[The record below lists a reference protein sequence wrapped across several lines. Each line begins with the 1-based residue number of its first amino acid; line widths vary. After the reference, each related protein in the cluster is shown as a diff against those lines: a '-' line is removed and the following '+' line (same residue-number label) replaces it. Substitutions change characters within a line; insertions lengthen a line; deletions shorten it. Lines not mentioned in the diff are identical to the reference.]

1 MAIHAAGLLKGA
13 GAGALLI
20 AALACG
26 LERQAGVSLHP
37 ALAALI
43 PDDTMAVAVVRVEEL
58 NRSAVYQKWIAPR
71 VVERLG
77 GLAQSGFD
85 PRKDLLEAVVASN
98 GKDVLLLARGR
109 FAPEKIGPHL
119 ERSGAQR
126 FTYKNFTLYG
136 DSEAALVFLGRQIA
150 AAGPPAIL
158 RSLVDRPRRIRLPAR
173 LLEKMKAVPAASQIW
188 AVSLGPNPFGNL
200 SLPWQGD
207 GAGPGRL
214 LHSVESLWAGAD
226 LRSGLDMTVEWT
238 CRTKNDARLL
248 HGALRGL
255 IGMGRLSTPENERDL
270 LRFYDAIEVSQQEV
284 AVRVHT
290 GLSPELLAKFLS
302 RMERYSL
309 ER

>member
-1 MAIHAAGLLKGA
+1 VAIHAAGLLKGA

-158 RSLVDRPRRIRLPAR
+158 RSLVDRPRRSRLPAR

-248 HGALRGL
+248 HDALRGL

>member
-1 MAIHAAGLLKGA
+1 MAVHATGLLKGV
-13 GAGALLI
+13 GAGVLLL

-26 LERQAGVSLHP
+26 LQRQAGVSLHP
-37 ALAALI
+37 ALASLI
-43 PDDTMAVAVVRVEEL
+43 PDDTVAVAVVRVEEL

-71 VVERLG
+71 VLERLG
-77 GLAQSGFD
+77 GLAESGFD
-85 PRKDLLEAVVASN
+85 PRNDLLEAVVASN

-136 DSEAALVFLGRQIA
+136 DSEAALVFLSRQIA
-150 AAGPPAIL
+150 AAGPPPIL
-158 RSLVDRPRRIRLPAR
+158 RSLVDRPRTSRAPAR

-200 SLPWQGD
+200 SLPWQGN
-207 GAGPGRL
+207 GVGLGRL
-214 LHSVESLWAGAD
+214 LHSVESIWAGAD

-238 CRTKNDARLL
+238 CRTKNDAKLL
-248 HGALRGL
+248 HDALRGL

-270 LRFYDAIEVSQQEV
+270 LRFYDAIEVSQREV
-284 AVRVHT
+284 AVQVHT
-290 GLSPELLAKFLS
+290 ALSSELLTKFLS
-302 RMERYSL
+302 RMERQPQQ
-309 ER
+309 R